1 MKAEA
6 KVWKNKHINM
16 NLMNTGFSPR
26 YSALNECIGER
37 SQFLISPKN
46 TTLSLKSRT
55 KNNWKGE
62 KVKAKEFWDFIL
74 HKRRVGEM
82 APALHT

>member
-6 KVWKNKHINM
+6 KVCKNKHINM
-16 NLMNTGFSPR
+16 NLMNTGFPPR
-26 YSALNECIGER
+26 YSAALNECIGER

-46 TTLSLKSRT
+46 TTLSLKSPGRT

-62 KVKAKEFWDFIL
+62 KVNAKEFWGFFS
-74 HKRRVGEM
+74 
-82 APALHT
+82 A